1 MQYMQEVVSWSKEM
15 NLLRKENLRLRGRH
29 SGSFSPDLLA
39 EGEGPTSFSEL
50 AKWRSLSAA
59 QLVGST
65 SKHPFLQSEQED
77 SQLDAAALSRVLEES
92 KSESPAESQSGQ
104 AQASPVVAQA
114 SEADHIESAA
124 EIAAAIHALEADLNP
139 PKTTFTSFL
148 EGDAYELFIGLLIIV
163 NSLVMA
169 VEFEYQGYVMGHDL
183 DYRRMQGPPEEV
195 WASASD
201 VFRYINLVFTVIF
214 VVDVTLRISFLRMRF
229 WKNSFNWLDFV
240 VVVCAVTEI
249 LFEGLLPLDT
259 VFIRLL
265 RLGKVARAFRVVRH
279 TEGMSSLL
287 MMLKCVRASFNTL
300 CWSLSFIVVLQCI
313 AGMVISQVVW
323 PYMKDESNNI
333 DERRAVF
340 RYYGTFT
347 STFLTMFEVLL
358 ANWAPPARILVDNV
372 SDLFVYVFVIYRCVV
387 GFAILNVVN
396 AVFIQQTM
404 KVAQADQ
411 ELILKQRLRAESAY
425 AAKMR
430 EFFEKLDSNH
440 SGFLTWKEFSAV
452 LTEPE
457 LRSWMATLELE
468 TYDLVNLFHMID
480 DGDGHI
486 TVGEFL
492 EGAIRL
498 RGTAKS
504 VDLAQVL
511 NTTRRLDAK
520 VEALLMSIKDLA
532 GSSSNVEAF
541 KDAALDKM
549 SNKTV
554 QRLSLHKRP
563 AIRSGTGSYGVQS
576 LMNTFFR
583 SNTARTKTSFGPA
596 LDPNELPQMI

>member
-1 MQYMQEVVSWSKEM
+1 MGAA
-15 NLLRKENLRLRGRH
+15 R
-29 SGSFSPDLLA
+29 FDPPLLA
-39 EGEGPTSFSEL
+39 
-50 AKWRSLSAA
+50 
-59 QLVGST
+59 
-65 SKHPFLQSEQED
+65 
-77 SQLDAAALSRVLEES
+77 DAAALSRVLEES

-240 VVVCAVTEI
+240 VVVCFKASRDA
-249 LFEGLLPLDT
+249 LQDT

-265 RLGKVARAFRVVRH
+265 RLGKVARAFRVV
-279 TEGMSSLL
+279 
-287 MMLKCVRASFNTL
+287 
-300 CWSLSFIVVLQCI
+300 
-313 AGMVISQVVW
+313 
-323 PYMKDESNNI
+323 
-333 DERRAVF
+333 
-340 RYYGTFT
+340 YYGTFT

-504 VDLAQVL
+504 VDLAQ
-511 NTTRRLDAK
+511 AK
-520 VEALLMSIKDLA
+520 RAKSPA
-532 GSSSNVEAF
+532 GSRPIF
-541 KDAALDKM
+541 
-549 SNKTV
+549 
-554 QRLSLHKRP
+554 RLVGCLVWL
-563 AIRSGTGSYGVQS
+563 GLVW
-576 LMNTFFR
+576 
-583 SNTARTKTSFGPA
+583 FGWFGLVLFGWFGLA
-596 LDPNELPQMI
+596 WLGLVWFGLVWFG